1 MKTTVIV
8 AVALTLLYLIL
19 SDLVLA
25 QNSGGEEKLDT
36 ILVNQELMLS
46 NQKKILKEVTYV
58 DPLADKAYGVEFN
71 PGYLLLSSASDDIV
85 LSGGFSLF
93 SVNRSA
99 EIAFPV
105 YYRVSTDS
113 KDDVS
118 MFILDAQF
126 RRFLGDHQ
134 NGFFLS
140 GGLRYARLSGKE
152 DLDGIPIV
160 DLGPAGKD
168 ATANK
173 FGATFGIGYRYF
185 SKSGF
190 YWGASLNV
198 GRYFT
203 DTDINIRNIHLD
215 DGKALF
221 DVELLKIGYAF

>member
-1 MKTTVIV
+1 MKATVVV
-8 AVALTLLYLIL
+8 AVILTALYLVL
-19 SDLVLA
+19 SDLLLA
-25 QNSGGEEKLDT
+25 QQNNDSEKLDT
-36 ILVNQELMLS
+36 LLVNQEQMLA
-46 NQKKILKEVTYV
+46 NQQKILKEVTYI
-58 DPLADKAYGVEFN
+58 DPLANKSYGVEFN
-71 PGYLLLSSASDDIV
+71 PAYLLLSSASDDIV

-93 SVNRSA
+93 SVNRNA

-105 YYRVSTDS
+105 YYRVSTDRQ
-113 KDDVS
+113 DDISVLT
-118 MFILDAQF
+118 LDAQF

-152 DLDGIPIV
+152 DLDGIPFI
-160 DLGPAGKD
+160 DLGGTGTD
-168 ATANK
+168 VTANK
-173 FGATFGIGYRYF
+173 IGAMFGIGYRYF

-203 DTDINIRNIHLD
+203 DTDINIQNIHLD